1 MSSTGRALL
10 RGGSFRLVALGTSL
24 LLQMAMLPFV
34 LRHLGDHLYGL
45 WAVIGSAT
53 GYYGLLDLGVSSA
66 VALFV
71 SKELG
76 RKDPLAAANYVA
88 AGKKVFLRS
97 ALAICVLSVIVAMIG
112 GHFFENPD
120 DRLLFTK
127 TALIVGLGIGFA
139 FPAKLHS
146 GLLVAHLRH
155 DVIAAFSFGST
166 ILRAALIYISLSL
179 GGGILALAIINA
191 SISVA
196 VAFATIVVSKR
207 VCATLPIV
215 AKPPAATM
223 QEIARYAG
231 YSLVSQI
238 GNFLRTKIHPIT
250 ISAFLRLSEVT
261 PYAIQDRL
269 QGIVGDICD
278 ACLTMLT
285 PVFSRQ
291 DGKGDRDAILRTYLL
306 AYKISCYMGS
316 FLLGMLLIMA
326 PCFLHVWL
334 GRDSAMIVYLLY
346 LRAGGTLAGI
356 IQMPSVNLLIG
367 AKSNRAY
374 AIINSVHAIITLLST
389 ILLIQQWGLPG
400 VVIGVSA
407 TTLVMKTVVQASMAG
422 KIVGLGFG
430 DMHFKHTLPN
440 LARTIPFILAAGLL
454 GRAWLQFTWLSLGS
468 FAVCIGA
475 VFAIYIYFV
484 GFNDAERLV
493 IRKSA
498 RIWR

>member
-10 RGGSFRLVALGTSL
+10 RGGSFRLVALGTGL

-45 WAVIGSAT
+45 WAVIGAAT

-76 RKDPLAAANYVA
+76 RKDPLGAANYVA
-88 AGKKVFLRS
+88 AGKRVFLRS
-97 ALAICVLSVIVAMIG
+97 ALAICVLSVIVAFVG
-112 GHFFENPD
+112 GHFFENPE

-155 DVIAAFSFGST
+155 DIIAAFSFGST
-166 ILRAALIYISLSL
+166 VLRAALVYVSLSL
-179 GGGILALAIINA
+179 GGEILALAIINA

-196 VAFATIVVSKR
+196 VAFGTIIVSKR
-207 VCATLPIV
+207 VCATLPKV
-215 AKPPAATM
+215 AEPPAATM
-223 QEIARYAG
+223 KEISRYAG
-231 YSLVSQI
+231 YSLISQI
-238 GNFLRTKIHPIT
+238 GNFLRTKVHPIT
-250 ISAFLRLSEVT
+250 ISAFLRLADVT

-316 FLLGMLLIMA
+316 FLLGMLLIVA
-326 PCFLHVWL
+326 PTFLHVWL
-334 GRDSAMIVYLLY
+334 GRESQMIVYLLY

-389 ILLIQQWGLPG
+389 IFLIQRWGLPG

-407 TTLVMKTVVQASMAG
+407 TTLVMKTIVQAAMAG
-422 KIVGLGFG
+422 SIVGLSFR
-430 DMHFKHTLPN
+430 DMHLKYTLPN
-440 LARTIPFILAAGLL
+440 LARTVPFMLIAGLL
-454 GRAWLQFTWLSLGS
+454 GKAWLQLTWLSLGS
-468 FAVCIGA
+468 YAVCVGV
-475 VFAIYIYFV
+475 VFAFYIYFV
-484 GFNDAERLV
+484 GFQESERSL
-493 IRKSA
+493 IKRSA
-498 RIWR
+498 RIWK